1 MRAIMII
8 LFDSSNKF
16 YYKHLTGVIRDIEY
30 CLYNPT
36 DWGLVPEF

>member
-1 MRAIMII
+1 MCAIMII

-16 YYKHLTGVIRDIEY
+16 YYKYLTRLIHCIEH

-36 DWGLVPEF
+36 DWGQVPGF